1 MGEEPVLAESYTTTQ
16 NLSVRQAYHL
26 ARTRHRA
33 GALDQAEEVYRR
45 ILDIMPDHAAT
56 VTMMASIAFRK
67 GEDRAGQDY
76 LDQAIDLSR
85 AAIQRMPQ
93 DFATRASVVNL
104 LLARDRISEAEAL
117 MSGLNIGFNP
127 IRSTDEEF
135 AARRASGI
143 GDNLPLMV
151 ISTLPKSAS
160 ESIWNQLAEGL
171 GLAQCYLS
179 LGLFP
184 DCCLVPARVA
194 EAARGGLVTK
204 EHIAPT
210 AHNLATLAQSG
221 IERVIVHHRDPRQ
234 ATLSWVHFARDDVN
248 RRLMAPLW
256 RKIVPPAQVLGGDL
270 GGQIDWCIENF
281 LPLLIRFL
289 EDWRA
294 ADADPERPISAL
306 FMSFEGFRTEP
317 AGYFERVLEFYG
329 VARERFAAEAQAEV
343 VHLRKGE
350 IDEWRGVFT
359 EAQRRRAW
367 DSIPGDLAEAFGWQP

>member
-1 MGEEPVLAESYTTTQ
+1 MAESYKTKQT
-16 NLSVRQAYHL
+16 LSVRQAYEL
-26 ARTRHRA
+26 ARTRHLA

-45 ILDIMPDHAAT
+45 ILDAMPDNAET
-56 VTMMASIAFRK
+56 VAMMASIAFRK

-76 LDQAIDLSR
+76 LDQAIGLSR

-93 DFATRASVVNL
+93 DLAMRASLVNL
-104 LLARDRISEAEAL
+104 LLARGRISEAEAL
-117 MSGLNIGFNP
+117 MAGLDIPLNP
-127 IRSTDEEF
+127 MRSTDEEF
-135 AARRASGI
+135 FARRAAGI

-194 EAARGGLVTK
+194 EAAEGGLVTK

-221 IERVIVHHRDPRQ
+221 IGRVIVHHRDPRQ
-234 ATLSWVHFARDDVN
+234 ATLSWVHFARDDIN

-256 RKIVPPAQVLGGDL
+256 RKIVPPAQVLEGDL
-270 GGQIDWCIENF
+270 SGQIDWCIENY
-281 LPLLIRFL
+281 LPLLVRFL
-289 EDWRA
+289 EGWRA
-294 ADADPERPISAL
+294 ADADPERPISVL
-306 FMSFEGFRTEP
+306 FMSFERFHAEP
-317 AGYFERVLEFYG
+317 AGYFERVLEFYD
-329 VARERFAAEAQAEV
+329 VPPERFAAEAQADV

>member
-1 MGEEPVLAESYTTTQ
+1 MAESYTTKQT
-16 NLSVRQAYHL
+16 LSVRQAYNL
-26 ARTRHRA
+26 ARTRHLA
-33 GALDQAEEVYRR
+33 GALDKAEEVYKR
-45 ILDIMPDHAAT
+45 ILDAMPDNAET
-56 VTMMASIAFRK
+56 VAMMASIAFCK
-67 GEDRAGQDY
+67 GEDRAGQEY
-76 LDQAIDLSR
+76 LDQAIGLSR

-93 DFATRASVVNL
+93 DLGMRASLVNL
-104 LLARDRISEAEAL
+104 LLARGRISEAEAL
-117 MSGLNIGFNP
+117 MSGLDIPLNP
-127 IRSTDEEF
+127 MRATDEEF
-135 AARRASGI
+135 FARRAAGI

-194 EAARGGLVTK
+194 EAAEGGLVTK

-210 AHNLATLAQSG
+210 AHNLAAFAQSG

-234 ATLSWVHFARDDVN
+234 ATLSWAHFARDDIN

-270 GGQIDWCIENF
+270 GGQIDWCIENY
-281 LPLLIRFL
+281 LPLLVRFL
-289 EDWRA
+289 ADWRA
-294 ADADPERPISAL
+294 ADADPERPISVL
-306 FMSFEGFRTEP
+306 FMSFEKFRAEP

-329 VARERFAAEAQAEV
+329 VPRERFAAEAQAEV

-367 DSIPGDLAEAFGWQP
+367 DSIPGDLAEAFGWRP